1 MDRLISCS
9 REYQRSSTD
18 KSFHPV
24 RGLIILIGVED
35 PRSGLIIRLRSPLR
49 GKVSWIILTSIP
61 VYRQSNFNFSF
72 LVSHF
77 FKQVFKQ
84 IFDQFDLIFF
94 LDLTLGLNFCAS
106 LTSKEFWKVL
116 IKRRMFKFVIIKLLR
131 KSRGYMS
138 FI

>member
-1 MDRLISCS
+1 MMDRLISCS

-61 VYRQSNFNFSF
+61 VYRQSNFYF

-77 FKQVFKQ
+77 FKQIFKQ
-84 IFDQFDLIFF
+84 IFDQFNLIFF